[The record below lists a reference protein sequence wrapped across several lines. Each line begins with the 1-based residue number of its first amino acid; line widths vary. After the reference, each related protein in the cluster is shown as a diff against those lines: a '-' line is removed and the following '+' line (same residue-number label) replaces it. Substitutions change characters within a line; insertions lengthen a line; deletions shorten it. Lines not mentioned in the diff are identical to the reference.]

1 MPSRSLAARW
11 LGRRRGRYPCG
22 VLPVVCVTRARRVE
36 RFDEEVLVVS
46 LDGSLRALGGGRL

>member
-1 MPSRSLAARW
+1 MPSRSPAARW

-22 VLPVVCVTRARRVE
+22 VLPVGCVTRARRVE

-46 LDGSLRALGGGRL
+46 LDCLLRALGGGSL